1 MKTFLTFSRGIDS
14 LNQWIGKLS
23 LLMILASTAISAG
36 NALVR
41 YTFGWG
47 SNALLE
53 IQWYL
58 FAAVFM
64 LGAGYGFLRGVHVR
78 IDFISQRF
86 SPRGRNWLDVA
97 GILIFLMPFC
107 ILMINLGWPLAV
119 NAYVSQETS
128 FNPGGLLRW
137 PIYAFIPV
145 GFGLLALQAISELI
159 KRLDFLYGNGPD
171 VLSHEEP
178 EASVESSASV
188 AGEKS

>member
-78 IDFISQRF
+78 IDFISHRF

-97 GILIFLMPFC
+97 GILIFLLPFC
-107 ILMINLGWPLAV
+107 ILMIDLGWPLAV

-159 KRLDFLYGNGPD
+159 KRLNFLFGNGPD
-171 VLSHEEP
+171 VLSHDEP
-178 EASVESSASV
+178 ETSVEESASV
-188 AGEKS
+188 AEEKS

>member
-1 MKTFLTFSRGIDS
+1 MKFLRLLSRLIDE
-14 LNQWIGKLS
+14 LNIFVGQVSIW
-23 LLMILASTAISAG
+23 MILASTLISAG
-36 NALVR
+36 NALAR
-41 YTFGWG
+41 YSFGIG

-78 IDFISQRF
+78 IDFISHRF

-97 GILIFLMPFC
+97 GILIFLLPFC
-107 ILMINLGWPLAV
+107 VLMIDLGWPLAV

-159 KRLDFLYGNGPD
+159 KRLYFLYGDGPD
-171 VLSHEEP
+171 VLSHDEHET
-178 EASVESSASV
+178 SVQ
-188 AGEKS
+188 

>member
-1 MKTFLTFSRGIDS
+1 MKSLLTISGLIDRMS
-14 LNQWIGKLS
+14 QWIGKLC
-23 LLMILASTAISAG
+23 LIMVLASTAISAG

-64 LGAGYGFLRGVHVR
+64 LGAGYGFFRGVHVR

-86 SPRGRNWLDVA
+86 SPRGRNWLDVG
-97 GILIFLMPFC
+97 GILVFLLPFC
-107 ILMINLGWPLAV
+107 ILMIDLGLPLAI

-137 PIYAFIPV
+137 PIYALVPV
-145 GFGLLALQAISELI
+145 GFFLLALQALSELI
-159 KRLDFLYGNGPD
+159 KRLNFLYGDGKD
-171 VLSHEEP
+171 DLSHVNTEP
-178 EASVESSASV
+178 V
-188 AGEKS
+188 AE